1 MSADARLR
9 PDQAGYPAL
18 LNQIA
23 SPPALFW
30 RGLAWQEA
38 PAVAIV
44 GSRQATPYGCAVA
57 EELAADLADRGIVV
71 VSGLARGIDAAAHRG
86 CLRAGGITLAVLG
99 CGLDVRYPPEHAAL
113 AEDIARSG
121 ALVSEFPPGTPPRA
135 EHFPARNRIISG
147 LTLGVVVVEAAE
159 RSGALIT
166 ARLAAEQG
174 REVFAVPGSIRGR
187 QSAGAHRLIQDGAKL
202 VQGVDDILDELPEL
216 RGLHPRAH
224 TRAHAGARTP
234 APLPDPCDAQVLQ
247 VLDDNPMHVDTL
259 VRACALPAAK
269 VLERLTY
276 LEMSGYIMR
285 LDDHR
290 VTSSPNRDG

>member
-1 MSADARLR
+1 M
-9 PDQAGYPAL
+9 
-18 LNQIA
+18 
-23 SPPALFW
+23 
-30 RGLAWQEA
+30 
-38 PAVAIV
+38 AIV

-57 EELAADLADRGIVV
+57 AELAAELAALGLVV

-86 CLRAGGITLAVLG
+86 CLQAKGITLAVLG
-99 CGLDVRYPPEHAAL
+99 CGLDVRYPPEHASL
-113 AEDIARSG
+113 ADDIARSG
-121 ALVSEFPPGTPPRA
+121 ALISELPPATPPRA

-147 LTLGVVVVEAAE
+147 LALGVVVVEAAE

-166 ARLAAEQG
+166 ARLAGEQG
-174 REVFAVPGSIRGR
+174 RDVFAVPGSIHSL

-202 VQGVDDILDELPEL
+202 VQGVDDILEELPDL
-216 RGLHPRAH
+216 RGLGPR
-224 TRAHAGARTP
+224 THAGAHPR

-247 VLDDNPMHVDTL
+247 ALDDNPMHVDAL
-259 VRACALPAAK
+259 VRACAMTPAK
-269 VLERLTY
+269 LLERLTY